1 MSTLRERMEFAPP
14 PTPGLVRAMLLAIV
28 AHAALLAVL
37 AVGVQWKREA
47 TPITVEAELWSA
59 LPVEAAA
66 PAAEEPP
73 PEPEPPQPPEPAP
86 VVQPPPVVAPPV
98 PVPPPQVDIALAKE
112 KEKAKQ
118 LKEKQ
123 LQQEKAEQE
132 KKKLALEKQ
141 LKEKLAK
148 DKAEKEKLDKLAR
161 DKKQQQD
168 QSAQK
173 VDKAKALAEA
183 KKLEDIRQQNL
194 NRMAGLAGS
203 GGSGQ
208 PGSTA
213 TATQSSGPSANYS
226 GRVAARIKPNITY
239 IDTIVG
245 NPTTEIEVRTSPDG
259 TIISRR
265 VVKASGTKSWDDAA
279 LNAIDKTAV
288 LPRDENGR
296 VPASLIIVLSP
307 QVLLG
312 R

>member
-1 MSTLRERMEFAPP
+1 MPTHSERLEFAPP
-14 PTPGLVRAMLLAIV
+14 PTPGLVRAMLLAIL
-28 AHAALLAVL
+28 AHGLLLAVL

-47 TPITVEAELWSA
+47 TPVTVEAELWSSV
-59 LPVEAAA
+59 PQEAAPPA
-66 PAAEEPP
+66 PEETTPP
-73 PEPEPPQPPEPAP
+73 PEPPKPPQPTPEVKPTPVAPTPPAP
-86 VVQPPPVVAPPV
+86 PK
-98 PVPPPQVDIALAKE
+98 VDIALE
-112 KEKAKQ
+112 KEKARQ

-132 KKKLALEKQ
+132 KQKLARLQ
-141 LKEKLAK
+141 QEKLQK
-148 DKAEKEKLDKLAR
+148 EKAEKEKQDKLAR
-161 DKKQQQD
+161 DKKLQE

-183 KKLEDIRQQNL
+183 KKLEELRQQNL
-194 NRMAGLAGS
+194 KRMAGLAGGPVGNGEAS
-203 GGSGQ
+203 STGS
-208 PGSTA
+208 A
-213 TATQSSGPSANYS
+213 AQSSAPSAAYS

-239 IDTIVG
+239 IETIVG

-259 TIISRR
+259 TILGRK
-265 VVKASGTKSWDDAA
+265 VVKPSGTKSWDEAA

-296 VPASLIIVLSP
+296 VPSSLIIILSP